1 MDSESTNILVV
12 DDDVAMRFMVSE
24 ALQQSGHCVQ
34 EAGDGVQALE
44 ALKQNQFDIIL
55 LDAMMPNMDGYEF
68 CAKLRATEGDTHTP
82 VLMMTGLDDLAAIH
96 RAFEVGATDFI
107 SKPLNYIVL
116 GYRVQYMLRTKATAD
131 LLRKND
137 LLLTRAQSLAQLG
150 HWEWHVGMSNISCSR
165 ETIRILG
172 LEEFVT
178 KHSQSFIPTISQKKS
193 VALPEIIDQALE
205 WGEAFQS
212 EKKYCHP
219 DGSTKVLR
227 FDVQV
232 TCVDEAVTEVMG
244 TVHDITSIR
253 KTEDEVRYLA
263 YYDSV
268 TGLPNRRFL
277 LQYLQFNL
285 DVAKRHKQSISLLFL
300 DLDNFKRINDTMGH
314 EVGDQLLQGVSE
326 RLCQCVRASDV
337 VTYEIDSKKNERQMV
352 ESDDDSAIVRL
363 GGDEFVVVLNGTG
376 EQENVAT
383 IAQRI
388 ITSLSEPFEFNN
400 QQLVITTSLGISS
413 FPEDSLDVLSML
425 QNADTAMYH
434 AKEQGKNRYQYFNNE
449 IQQRAM
455 LRLSIETDLRKALE
469 NDDELVL
476 FYQPKISL
484 KTGAVIGA
492 EALIRWNHPEKG
504 LIPPFDFIEI
514 AEECGLIVP
523 LGEWVI
529 QEACRQA
536 SQWCDL
542 GLSTLT
548 VSVNISARQFKS
560 ENFEPHIKSVLAKTK
575 LPQSNLELELTE
587 SLFMDD
593 LDKSIQIMQRLKKL
607 DLKLSIDDFGT
618 GYSSLSYIAKFPLDT
633 LKMDKSFIDQMLD
646 DPASEGI
653 IDATIA
659 MSHKLGYTFIAEG
672 IETPEQLARLI
683 DLGCDEVQG
692 YYFSRPVPAAECYE
706 WIINYQNKIDHSA
719 NISRGN

>member
-1 MDSESTNILVV
+1 MV

-24 ALQQSGHCVQ
+24 ALQQLDFRVQ

-44 ALKQNQFDIIL
+44 ALEQDRFDIIL

-68 CAKLRATEGDTHTP
+68 CAKLRATEGDMHTP

-107 SKPLNYIVL
+107 SKPLNYIIL

-137 LLLTRAQSLAQLG
+137 LLLTRAQTLAQLG
-150 HWEWHVGMSNISCSR
+150 HWEWYVGMPNIACSQ

-172 LEEFVT
+172 LEEFIT
-178 KHSQSFIPTISQKKS
+178 KHSQSFIPTISHEKS

-212 EKKYCHP
+212 EKKYQHP

-232 TCVDEAVTEVMG
+232 TCVDAAVTEVMG
-244 TVHDITSIR
+244 TVQDITDIR

-263 YYDSV
+263 YYDTV

-337 VTYEIDSKKNERQMV
+337 VTYEIDSKKNQKQMM

-376 EQENVAT
+376 DQENVAT
-383 IAQRI
+383 VAQRI
-388 ITSLSEPFEFNN
+388 ITALSEPFEFNSK
-400 QQLVITTSLGISS
+400 QLVITTSLGISS

-469 NDDELVL
+469 NNDELVL

-536 SQWCDL
+536 SQWCGL

-560 ENFEPHIKSVLAKTK
+560 ENFEPHIKGVLAEAK

-587 SLFMDD
+587 SLLMDD

-618 GYSSLSYIAKFPLDT
+618 GYSSLSYITKFPLDT
-633 LKMDKSFIDQMLD
+633 LKMDKSFVDQMLD

-672 IETPEQLARLI
+672 IETAEQLARLTE
-683 DLGCDEVQG
+683 LGCDEVQG

-706 WIINYQNKIDHSA
+706 WIINYQNKTDSGVNVIAGH
-719 NISRGN
+719 